1 MCENRYK
8 TENKE
13 FIEQA
18 FQKLYKRGW
27 LAGLAPSTIT
37 EADIAKFEQKHQIKL
52 SELFKTYLMSYQ
64 FQPIQCSLA
73 GIMIAGIICTNN
85 EAKDI
90 KLATLEWYWIEKV
103 SELSDALNCFREEAR
118 EWDIPKEKYKNLVPF
133 GYMDGWYCLDL
144 NQINQNI
151 KTQEN
156 DSPVVLLRYGDNWTD
171 FLDKEGFLHG
181 EEVAPSFRTMLE
193 WYFCGS
199 FENEYEKLNHV
210 TVNYEF
216 YQSWLHQIFKVGDL
230 DENRNLFEGKSK

>member
-1 MCENRYK
+1 M
-8 TENKE
+8 
-13 FIEQA
+13 
-18 FQKLYKRGW
+18 
-27 LAGLAPSTIT
+27 APSTIT

-52 SELFKTYLMSYQ
+52 SELFKTYLISYQ

-90 KLATLEWYWIEKV
+90 KLATLEWYWIENI
-103 SELSDALNCFREEAR
+103 SELSDALNCFRKEAR

-151 KTQEN
+151 ETQKN

-171 FLDKEGFLHG
+171 FSYNAGMVFLW
-181 EEVAPSFRTMLE
+181 F
-193 WYFCGS
+193 F
-199 FENEYEKLNHV
+199 
-210 TVNYEF
+210 
-216 YQSWLHQIFKVGDL
+216 
-230 DENRNLFEGKSK
+230 GKGIWKIKSCDSQL